1 MSMFATQADYWKA
14 RAELAEKTVAE
25 TAYALGCEPDNEAM
39 LMQAGRLREAL
50 LRLREWGGIAN
61 GNYCSTVMLGVT
73 DWIDGGMVGELP
85 ALPDHAAPNDRVE
98 GRDAAL
104 SRRVPS
110 HDGLCGNGN
119 YNERTDK

>member
-1 MSMFATQADYWKA
+1 MMANV
-14 RAELAEKTVAE
+14 ELRITEILKTAFMTPE
-25 TAYALGCEPDNEAM
+25 
-39 LMQAGRLREAL
+39 QEAL
-50 LRLREWGGIAN
+50 VERLIYPKCGVMTLLRRHEDA
-61 GNYCSTVMLGVT
+61 
-73 DWIDGGMVGELP
+73 GMVFNQCSQCMTVWVLT
-85 ALPDHAAPNDRVE
+85 ANDRVE

>member
-1 MSMFATQADYWKA
+1 MRRNAEGFETAT
-14 RAELAEKTVAE
+14 ELAEA
-25 TAYALGCEPDNEAM
+25 ANAAMRLPPEAM
-39 LMQAGRLREAL
+39 DDEGHWVWEEAL
-50 LRLREWGGIAN
+50 SALEW
-61 GNYCSTVMLGVT
+61 V
-73 DWIDGGMVGELP
+73 
-85 ALPDHAAPNDRVE
+85 APNDRVE

>member
-1 MSMFATQADYWKA
+1 M
-14 RAELAEKTVAE
+14 
-25 TAYALGCEPDNEAM
+25 EPEDE
-39 LMQAGRLREAL
+39 GREAA
-50 LRLREWGGIAN
+50 RKRVAFGSCPYTYKNSGVNDMDKYIAT
-61 GNYCSTVMLGVT
+61 GNAIRRDQWFEGWS
-73 DWIDGGMVGELP
+73 DEHERI
-85 ALPDHAAPNDRVE
+85 AANDRVE